1 MLVEENK
8 VPDNQADLEM
18 QRAIQVANQA
28 DEQERLAAL
37 QVESQNQ
44 QVEIAQMNAAAPN
57 AEQERMRHAALGGDP
72 EAMGVVFNYN
82 RN

>member
-28 DEQERLAAL
+28 DE
-37 QVESQNQ
+37 
-44 QVEIAQMNAAAPN
+44 
-57 AEQERMRHAALGGDP
+57 
-72 EAMGVVFNYN
+72 
-82 RN
+82 